1 MTHDGSSPRSAS
13 AATASSAALTFDAF
27 GWCTTTVG
35 PSSPRYATRKRPVPG
50 TTTEYPVGPTGAVV
64 TVCHAPL
71 DQDWT
76 ATVPPVG
83 AG

>member
-27 GWCTTTVG
+27 GWCTTTAG
-35 PSSPRYATRKRPVPG
+35 PSSPRYEIRKRPVPG
-50 TTTEYPVGPTGAVV
+50 TTTEYPAGPTGAVV
-64 TVCHAPL
+64 TVCHPRS
-71 DQDWT
+71 DQDCT
-76 ATVPPVG
+76 ASVPLVG